1 MKKKV
6 IGFVHTHWDREW
18 YREFEVFRMRL
29 LRVFDNILELLESDK
44 LPSFYFDGHTAALE
58 DYLEMRPEKTDTV
71 KKLISDKRLFIGPFY
86 CLIDEFLTDEKVIRK
101 NLEIGLKYAREMG
114 CEDFLGYFA
123 DTFGHTPN
131 TIPILK
137 EYGINTAIVW
147 RGCGDIPSEFTW
159 KVANEDNKNKSSI
172 NCINLVRG
180 YFNDYISSRMDIDK
194 KAECIK
200 KELDKIAEHS
210 GDVLLMPI
218 GGDHLG
224 VHSDI
229 MQIVDEVNQ
238 RLEDYEIQL
247 GSIFDY
253 IELVKNNFSQFEYR
267 GELRDNSKTFTLQG
281 SYSSRLDLKRLNI
294 ETSHLLDKAD
304 RLRQYFKHETSKYE
318 RVIDYAYKFL
328 LQNQAH
334 DSIYGCSLDD
344 VHREDI
350 VRYKKI
356 QQIADTVIDEI
367 RFKNKISD
375 KEIINLGEKYRGTV
389 EFSTSQKLDGFQLI
403 DTQMGFEKELLTDT
417 LRVPVTEDYCELY
430 TYIANVDIDKNK
442 KMTLIPEAE
451 TTDVFVS
458 DKCIGNS
465 KIFLSIENDKIK
477 IGNYEMKFID
487 YIDKGDSY
495 NEGPDENDS
504 GKIGKLI
511 GSNVLYEGTIRSALQ
526 FQIDIGDI
534 LNVIAE
540 LDTQAD
546 MINFKID
553 WVNTYTNH
561 NLQVLFDTEEKIY
574 KTYSEDTNQII
585 IREFDPDYD
594 IRKNL
599 PKTRGLEAFNNTAP
613 MQRGVWANGI
623 GIVTEGL
630 TQYEVSGVN
639 LGISLLRSTDILS
652 NPKNPARTTPAGPP
666 IALNDLKQLGENSAR
681 FSVFLGDSGAL
692 GAMIQQIY
700 NYII

>member
-18 YREFEVFRMRL
+18 YREFEIFRMRL

-58 DYLEMRPEKTDTV
+58 DYLEMRPEKTDAV

-114 CEDFLGYFA
+114 CNDFLGYFA

-131 TIPILK
+131 TIPLLK

-159 KVANEDNKNKSSI
+159 GGVNEDNKNKSSI

-229 MQIVDEVNQ
+229 MQIVDDVNQ

-356 QQIADTVIDEI
+356 QQIANTVIDEI

-511 GSNVLYEGTIRSALQ
+511 GSKVLYEGTIRSALQ

-585 IREFDPDYD
+585 TREFDPDYD

>member
-58 DYLEMRPEKTDTV
+58 DYLEMRPEKTDAV
-71 KKLISDKRLFIGPFY
+71 KNFISDKRLFIGPFY

-131 TIPILK
+131 TIPLLK

-159 KVANEDNKNKSSI
+159 GGVNEDNKNKSSI

-229 MQIVDEVNQ
+229 MQIVDDVNQ

-356 QQIADTVIDEI
+356 QQIANTVIDEI

-375 KEIINLGEKYRGTV
+375 TEIINLGEKYRGTV

-511 GSNVLYEGTIRSALQ
+511 GSKVLYEGTIRSALQ

-585 IREFDPDYD
+585 TREFDPDYD

>member
-18 YREFEVFRMRL
+18 YREFEIFRMRL

-58 DYLEMRPEKTDTV
+58 DYLEMRPEKTDAV

-114 CEDFLGYFA
+114 CNDFLGYFA

-131 TIPILK
+131 TIPLLK

-159 KVANEDNKNKSSI
+159 GGVNEDNKNKSSI

-229 MQIVDEVNQ
+229 MQIVDDVNQ

-304 RLRQYFKHETSKYE
+304 RLRQYFKHETQKYE

-511 GSNVLYEGTIRSALQ
+511 GSKVLYEGTIRSALQ

-585 IREFDPDYD
+585 TREFDPDYD

-692 GAMIQQIY
+692 GTMIQQIY

>member
-58 DYLEMRPEKTDTV
+58 DYLEMRPEKTDAV

-114 CEDFLGYFA
+114 CNDFLGYFA

-131 TIPILK
+131 TIPLLK

-159 KVANEDNKNKSSI
+159 GGVNEDNKNKSSI

-229 MQIVDEVNQ
+229 MQIVDDVNQ

-294 ETSHLLDKAD
+294 EISHLLDKAD
-304 RLRQYFKHETSKYE
+304 RLRQYFKHETQKYE

-511 GSNVLYEGTIRSALQ
+511 GSKVLYEGTIRSALQ

-585 IREFDPDYD
+585 TREFDPDYD

-599 PKTRGLEAFNNTAP
+599 PKTSGLEAFNNTAP

>member
-18 YREFEVFRMRL
+18 YREFEIFRMRL
-29 LRVFDNILELLESDK
+29 LRVFDNILEVLESDK

-58 DYLEMRPEKTDTV
+58 DYLEMRPEKTDAV

-114 CEDFLGYFA
+114 CNDFLGYFA

-131 TIPILK
+131 TIPLLN

-159 KVANEDNKNKSSI
+159 GGVNEDNKNKSSI

-229 MQIVDEVNQ
+229 MQIVDDVNQ

-294 ETSHLLDKAD
+294 ETSHL
-304 RLRQYFKHETSKYE
+304 
-318 RVIDYAYKFL
+318 
-328 LQNQAH
+328 
-334 DSIYGCSLDD
+334 
-344 VHREDI
+344 
-350 VRYKKI
+350 
-356 QQIADTVIDEI
+356 
-367 RFKNKISD
+367 
-375 KEIINLGEKYRGTV
+375 
-389 EFSTSQKLDGFQLI
+389 
-403 DTQMGFEKELLTDT
+403 
-417 LRVPVTEDYCELY
+417 
-430 TYIANVDIDKNK
+430 
-442 KMTLIPEAE
+442 
-451 TTDVFVS
+451 
-458 DKCIGNS
+458 
-465 KIFLSIENDKIK
+465 
-477 IGNYEMKFID
+477 
-487 YIDKGDSY
+487 
-495 NEGPDENDS
+495 
-504 GKIGKLI
+504 
-511 GSNVLYEGTIRSALQ
+511 
-526 FQIDIGDI
+526 
-534 LNVIAE
+534 
-540 LDTQAD
+540 
-546 MINFKID
+546 
-553 WVNTYTNH
+553 
-561 NLQVLFDTEEKIY
+561 
-574 KTYSEDTNQII
+574 
-585 IREFDPDYD
+585 
-594 IRKNL
+594 
-599 PKTRGLEAFNNTAP
+599 
-613 MQRGVWANGI
+613 
-623 GIVTEGL
+623 
-630 TQYEVSGVN
+630 
-639 LGISLLRSTDILS
+639 
-652 NPKNPARTTPAGPP
+652 
-666 IALNDLKQLGENSAR
+666 
-681 FSVFLGDSGAL
+681 
-692 GAMIQQIY
+692 
-700 NYII
+700 